1 MTPKPVDGP
10 GRAVIVPSHNEAQ
23 NRVDI
28 IDSQL
33 AHAGWSRGR
42 RTLVEEYLLQ
52 TAEPERASGG
62 DQFADYV
69 LLGSDGKPIAVVEA
83 KRSSRDELAGKRKAS
98 DYADAIKAKFGS
110 DPFIFLT
117 NGKEIQFWDRERYAP
132 RKISGFY
139 TRDDLERLQH
149 QRQFAQPLG
158 TVTINAD
165 IADRDYQNEAI
176 RRVTEGVDSSKRK
189 FLLVMATG
197 TGKTRTTIALVDTL
211 LRSKRVQRVLFLA
224 DRRELVRQAMSE
236 FKNHLPN
243 ESAARI
249 ESGETSGARI
259 QFSTYPSMMQV
270 YSRLSVGY
278 YDLIVADESHRS
290 IYLRYK
296 AIFDHFDSIQ
306 LGLTATPTDY
316 IDHNTFELFDCGDG
330 APSYYYSYEQAISD
344 QNLVNYRVLDAQTN
358 FQLHGIQGDA
368 LPDQLKQMARD
379 QGVELEE
386 LNFDGSAIENG
397 IINQGTNDA
406 MVREFM
412 DKCRRDVRGLPQK
425 SIIFAVSH
433 AHSKRMYESFNRL
446 YPEWQR
452 QGMAEI
458 IDSHMERADAMLD
471 DFKYRTMPRVAISVD
486 MLDTGVDIP
495 AIQNLVFAKPIF
507 SKVKFWQMIGRGT
520 RLYTDKA
527 TGVIKKDFL
536 IIDHWKNFAYFKLK
550 PEGEV
555 DHPSE
560 PLPVRLFRLRLEKWQ
575 LLDVQQGD
583 TVAVIAD
590 LRSMLLA
597 LPRNSINV
605 RPHWDELD
613 ALAVQWPVPSQSNLE
628 HLSRAI
634 APLIRLAPLAGLDEL
649 QFCIWCERLTTAWL
663 KGDTVEQAIVRDQ
676 IKKAVI
682 NLAENIPDVQRA
694 AEQRSWVLSAGFW
707 QHLDISRLAA
717 LQAVFAP
724 LMRYRT
730 STPGHT
736 VEINLPDSITQRS
749 WIIYGPTG
757 EGAFAESYRE
767 QVEALMR
774 RFADQ
779 LPELSKLKNGENL
792 NDAELQCISEALNQ
806 TDLFV
811 TEETLRNAFEAP
823 SASLTDFLRHV
834 ICEGVQL
841 ANREEHVNIAFDAF
855 IASHGYLRANQLNFL
870 RAVKAAVV
878 RHGRIN
884 HTALSEPP
892 LSRVGRVEALFPPQD
907 IEELIYLADKLLD
920 EAA

>member
-1 MTPKPVDGP
+1 MTTS
-10 GRAVIVPSHNEAQ
+10 RNETQ
-23 NRVDI
+23 TRI
-28 IDSQL
+28 ELIDSQL
-33 AHAGWSRGR
+33 ARAGWSRNR
-42 RTLVEEYLLQ
+42 RNLVNEFLLQ
-52 TAEPERASGG
+52 TAEPTADYGG
-62 DQFADYV
+62 EQFADYV

-83 KRSSRDELAGKRKAS
+83 KRSSRDEIAGKRQAA
-98 DYADAIKAKFGS
+98 DYADVIKTKFGT
-110 DPFIFLT
+110 DPFVFLT

-132 RKISGFY
+132 RKVSGFY
-139 TRDDLERLQH
+139 TRDDLERLRH
-149 QRQFAQPLG
+149 QRQFAEPLG
-158 TVTINAD
+158 GVSINAE
-165 IADRDYQNEAI
+165 IAGRDYQNEAI
-176 RRVTEGVDSSKRK
+176 RRVTEGVDAAKRK

-236 FKNHLPN
+236 FKSHLHN
-243 ESAARI
+243 ESVARI

-290 IYLRYK
+290 IYQRYK
-296 AIFDHFDSIQ
+296 AVFDHFDAIQ

-330 APSYYYSYEQAISD
+330 APSYYYSYEQAIAD

-358 FQLHGIQGDA
+358 FQLQGIQGEA
-368 LPDQLKQMARD
+368 LPEPLKQMARD
-379 QGVELEE
+379 QGVDLDE
-386 LNFDGSAIENG
+386 LNFDGSDIEKG

-412 DKCRRDVRGLPQK
+412 DKSRKDVRGLPRK

-433 AHSKRMYESFNRL
+433 AHAKRLYEGFNRL
-446 YPEWQR
+446 YPELQR

-458 IDSHMERADAMLD
+458 IDSHMERADATLD
-471 DFKYRTMPRVAISVD
+471 DFKYRAMPRVAISVD
-486 MLDTGVDIP
+486 MLDTGVDVP
-495 AIQNLVFAKPIF
+495 AIQNLVFAKPVF

-520 RLYTDKA
+520 RLYTDIA
-527 TGVIKKDFL
+527 TGEIKKDFL

-550 PEGEV
+550 PDGEV

-575 LLDVQQGD
+575 LLEVQQQG
-583 TVAVIAD
+583 TQTAIAD
-590 LRSMLLA
+590 LQAMLKA
-597 LPRNSINV
+597 LPRHSINV

-613 ALAVQWPVPSQSNLE
+613 ALAAQWPAPSPSTIE
-628 HLSRAI
+628 HLSQTI
-634 APLIRLAPLAGLDEL
+634 APLMRLAQLAGLDEL
-649 QFCIWCERLTTAWL
+649 QFRIWCERLSVAWL
-663 KGDTVEQAIVRDQ
+663 KGDSGEQAKVRER
-676 IKKAVI
+676 IHEAI
-682 NLAENIPDVQRA
+682 NSLAENIPQVQRV
-694 AEQRSWVLSAGFW
+694 AEQRAWVQSTGFW
-707 QHLDISRLAA
+707 QHLDIARLTT
-717 LQAVFAP
+717 LQTVFAP

-730 STPGHT
+730 TAPSHT

-767 QVEALMR
+767 QVEALVR
-774 RFADQ
+774 RLADQ
-779 LPELSKLKNGENL
+779 LPELAKLKQGEHL
-792 NDAELQCISEALNQ
+792 GDQELERISDTLNQ
-806 TDLFV
+806 ADLFV
-811 TEETLRNAFEAP
+811 TEDTLRKAFEVPA
-823 SASLTDFLRHV
+823 ASLADFLRH
-834 ICEGVQL
+834 ILCEGAHL
-841 ANREEHVNIAFDAF
+841 PNREQRINAAFDAF
-855 IASHGYLRANQLNFL
+855 IAAHGYLRANQLNFL

-878 RHGRIN
+878 RHGRI
-884 HTALSEPP
+884 TRAALSEPP
-892 LSRVGRVEALFPPQD
+892 LSRVGRVETLFPPQD
-907 IEELIYLADKLLD
+907 IDELINLTNQLLD

>member
-1 MTPKPVDGP
+1 MIQQPE
-10 GRAVIVPSHNEAQ
+10 NEAAT
-23 NRVDI
+23 RERL
-28 IDSQL
+28 IDAQL
-33 AHAGWSRGR
+33 ARAGWSKGR
-42 RTLVEEYLLQ
+42 IGLIEEYCLQ
-52 TAEPERASGG
+52 ASEPSAGG

-69 LLGSDGKPIAVVEA
+69 LLGSDGRPLALVEA
-83 KRSSRDELAGKRKAS
+83 KRSSRDELAGKRQAA
-98 DYADAIKAKFGS
+98 DYADVIKAKFGN

-132 RKISGFY
+132 RKVAGFY
-139 TRDDLERLQH
+139 TRDDMDRLRH
-149 QRQFAQPLG
+149 QRQFAQPLDG
-158 TVTINAD
+158 VPINAD
-165 IADRDYQNEAI
+165 IAGRDYQNEAI
-176 RRVTEGVDSSKRK
+176 RRVTEGVDAAKRK

-236 FKNHLPN
+236 FKSHLPN
-243 ESAARI
+243 ESLARI

-290 IYLRYK
+290 IYQRYK
-296 AIFDHFDSIQ
+296 AIFDHFDAIQ

-330 APSYYYSYEQAISD
+330 TPSYYYSYEQAIAD

-358 FQLHGIQGDA
+358 FQLKGIQGDA
-368 LPDQLKQMARD
+368 LPEPLKQMALD
-379 QGVELEE
+379 QGADLDE
-386 LNFDGSAIENG
+386 LNFDGSDIEKG

-412 DKCRRDVRGLPQK
+412 DKCRKDVRGLPHK

-433 AHSKRMYESFNRL
+433 AHAKRLYESFNRL
-446 YPEWQR
+446 YPEFQR

-458 IDSHMERADAMLD
+458 IDSHMERADATLD

-486 MLDTGVDIP
+486 MLDTGVDVP
-495 AIQNLVFAKPIF
+495 AIQNLVFAKPVF

-520 RLYTDKA
+520 RLHTDKN
-527 TGVIKKDFL
+527 TGEIKKDFL

-550 PEGEV
+550 PDGEI

-575 LLDVQQGD
+575 LLHAQQQD
-583 TVAVIAD
+583 TESTIAD
-590 LRSMLLA
+590 LRAMLQA
-597 LPRNSINV
+597 LPRHSINV

-613 ALAVQWPVPSQSNLE
+613 ALAQQWPAPSQSVLE
-628 HLSRAI
+628 HLSKTI
-634 APLIRLAPLAGLDEL
+634 APLMRLAPLAGLDEL
-649 QFCIWCERLTTAWL
+649 QFRIWCERLIVAWL
-663 KGDTVEQAIVRDQ
+663 KGDGTEQTKVRERIQ
-676 IKKAVI
+676 EALAS
-682 NLAENIPDVQRA
+682 LAENIPEVQRV
-694 AEQRSWVLSAGFW
+694 AEQRAWVRSAGFW
-707 QHLDISRLAA
+707 QHLDMTRLSN
-717 LQAVFAP
+717 LQTVFAP

-730 STPGHT
+730 TTPGDT

-767 QVEALMR
+767 QVEALVR
-774 RFADQ
+774 RLADQ
-779 LPELSKLKNGENL
+779 LPELVKLKNGEPL
-792 NDAELQCISEALNQ
+792 NDEELERISDTLNQ
-806 TDLFV
+806 ADLFV
-811 TEETLRNAFEAP
+811 TEDTLRKAFEAP
-823 SASLTDFLRHV
+823 AASLADFLRH
-834 ICEGVQL
+834 ILCEGAHL
-841 ANREEHVNIAFDAF
+841 PNREQRINAAFDAF
-855 IASHGYLRANQLNFL
+855 IAAHGYLRANQLNFL
-870 RAVKAAVV
+870 RAVKAAVL
-878 RHGRIN
+878 RHGRI
-884 HTALSEPP
+884 TRAALGEPP
-892 LSRVGRVEALFPPQD
+892 LSRVGRVEALFPQQD
-907 IEELIYLADKLLD
+907 IDELINLANQLLD